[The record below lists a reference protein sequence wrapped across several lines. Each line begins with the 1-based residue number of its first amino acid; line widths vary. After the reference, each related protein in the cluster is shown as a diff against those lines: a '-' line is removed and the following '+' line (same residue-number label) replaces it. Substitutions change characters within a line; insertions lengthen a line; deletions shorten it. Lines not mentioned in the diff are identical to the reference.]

1 MKNFK
6 LSVSL
11 TAVGA
16 LFLVSQPL
24 FAQSDAL
31 DTEEK
36 RYSYAVGSKIAA
48 QLVQQFGR
56 QGSGIDFSYLRQG
69 LNDVL
74 SGTTPKM
81 TDEEADLAIEQKRS
95 ADQAAVVAAASERDE
110 AGAKFR
116 GDYEN
121 GEGVQKTESGMLYTV
136 MNSGAGDAMP
146 TATDTVVVHYQ
157 GTLIDGTV
165 FDSSYS
171 RGEPATF
178 PLSGIIPG
186 WQEILQL
193 MRAGDK
199 WEVVI
204 PPQLAYGERGA
215 GASIGPNETL
225 VFEIELLEIK

>member
-1 MKNFK
+1 
-6 LSVSL
+6 
-11 TAVGA
+11 
-16 LFLVSQPL
+16 
-24 FAQSDAL
+24 
-31 DTEEK
+31 
-36 RYSYAVGSKIAA
+36 
-48 QLVQQFGR
+48 
-56 QGSGIDFSYLRQG
+56 
-69 LNDVL
+69 
-74 SGTTPKM
+74 
-81 TDEEADLAIEQKRS
+81 
-95 ADQAAVVAAASERDE
+95 
-110 AGAKFR
+110 
-116 GDYEN
+116 
-121 GEGVQKTESGMLYTV
+121 
-136 MNSGAGDAMP
+136 MP